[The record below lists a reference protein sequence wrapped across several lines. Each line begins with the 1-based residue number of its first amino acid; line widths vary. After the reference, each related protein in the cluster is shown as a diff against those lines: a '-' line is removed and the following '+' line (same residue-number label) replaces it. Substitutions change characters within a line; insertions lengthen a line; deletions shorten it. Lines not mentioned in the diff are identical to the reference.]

1 MKSDVITV
9 NNRGDGIEEALAASS
24 SSALYR
30 GLGHREALH
39 LRLLAEETLGM
50 MRQITKEETAQF
62 WVDSDGK
69 SFELHLVAHP
79 SVTGAMRAELLKV
92 ATSGKNEAARG
103 VMGKIRD
110 RFNGALS
117 PETDEV
123 VGDYYTQGLILPPEY
138 MAADP
143 TSYSMTAGI
152 MTWSMQ
158 KYRES
163 VKSEKPDSE
172 KAKEKWDELEKSIV
186 ANLADEVRIGISKD
200 KVEMTVY
207 KKFAE

>member
-30 GLGHREALH
+30 GLGHKEALH

-92 ATSGKNEAARG
+92 DSDIISARIG
-103 VMGKIRD
+103 GPV
-110 RFNGALS
+110 
-117 PETDEV
+117 
-123 VGDYYTQGLILPPEY
+123 
-138 MAADP
+138 
-143 TSYSMTAGI
+143 
-152 MTWSMQ
+152 
-158 KYRES
+158 S
-163 VKSEKPDSE
+163 VT
-172 KAKEKWDELEKSIV
+172 KSIV
-186 ANLADEVRIGISKD
+186 HHLDLDI
-200 KVEMTVY
+200 
-207 KKFAE
+207 